1 MLHLLLDLLI
11 QPLEPLKLSTPRCA
25 ELWKAVSLMILPSVE
40 VLLAHAYLNH
50 AAKADSNSSS
60 SEYFNDFWCLE
71 EFPCWVVAQYLTVVF
86 MWTLEVQTLMP
97 GQPMFQYVPQLLLKY
112 LSLSLILNDSAFFYT
127 YFVLSCENTLSPQ
140 YTMVYKVLYCSR
152 LGMPS
157 STSAV
162 DHCQLE
168 LMNLN
173 LTSVPTE
180 PIAIY
185 KRIVLITS
193 ALISGEP
200 DANKNSEMKIMNN
213 VK

>member
-1 MLHLLLDLLI
+1 M
-11 QPLEPLKLSTPRCA
+11 
-25 ELWKAVSLMILPSVE
+25 
-40 VLLAHAYLNH
+40 
-50 AAKADSNSSS
+50 
-60 SEYFNDFWCLE
+60 
-71 EFPCWVVAQYLTVVF
+71 F

>member
-1 MLHLLLDLLI
+1 
-11 QPLEPLKLSTPRCA
+11 
-25 ELWKAVSLMILPSVE
+25 MILPSVE

-60 SEYFNDFWCLE
+60 SECFNDFCCLE
-71 EFPCWVVAQYLTVVF
+71 EFPCWVVAQYFTVVF

-127 YFVLSCENTLSPQ
+127 YFVLSCKK
-140 YTMVYKVLYCSR
+140 KVLYCSR

-157 STSAV
+157 STSAI
-162 DHCQLE
+162 DRCHLE

-193 ALISGEP
+193 ALSSGEP

>member
-1 MLHLLLDLLI
+1 
-11 QPLEPLKLSTPRCA
+11 
-25 ELWKAVSLMILPSVE
+25 
-40 VLLAHAYLNH
+40 
-50 AAKADSNSSS
+50 
-60 SEYFNDFWCLE
+60 
-71 EFPCWVVAQYLTVVF
+71 
-86 MWTLEVQTLMP
+86 
-97 GQPMFQYVPQLLLKY
+97 
-112 LSLSLILNDSAFFYT
+112 
-127 YFVLSCENTLSPQ
+127 
-140 YTMVYKVLYCSR
+140 
-152 LGMPS
+152 MPS

-162 DHCQLE
+162 DHCHLE